1 MHPTISEDLFAQ
13 PDVKL
18 TEDGYPT
25 VPSPLGL
32 SLGDEDMSASEKFD
46 ILSRSTEYLQLQIAL
61 GDRTLT
67 KPNVKR
73 CRVSLPKRVF
83 DGKMDTY
90 LEGCDLKPEAM
101 LWLQRLHA
109 HWVNDVSSSQ
119 GLLRLSSS
127 PTLAQSCSP
136 TGLDEVTPP
145 LLPQAVLSTPV
156 PPLQA
161 PPHPLDATLPS
172 QGLLPQLTPP
182 PLPEPLTPP
191 PVPLASP
198 TVSTLLEFLSSVT
211 APSNL
216 RSFDACLVRLYKTR
230 QDFLRAHTIQKVL
243 LCVRVCYMC
252 VVCVVCVV
260 CVCVCVCVCVLRLH
274 VCAVYGAACLCI
286 CRRVCVCRPMSC

>member
-1 MHPTISEDLFAQ
+1 
-13 PDVKL
+13 
-18 TEDGYPT
+18 
-25 VPSPLGL
+25 
-32 SLGDEDMSASEKFD
+32 MSASEKFD

-109 HWVNDVSSSQ
+109 HWVNDVSSSP
-119 GLLRLSSS
+119 

-145 LLPQAVLSTPV
+145 LLPQAMLSTPV

-161 PPHPLDATLPS
+161 PPPPLDATLPS

-191 PVPLASP
+191 PPVPLA

-216 RSFDACLVRLYKTR
+216 RSFDVCLVRLYKTR
-230 QDFLRAHTIQKVL
+230 QDFLRAHTIQKVY
-243 LCVRVCYMC
+243 C
-252 VVCVVCVV
+252 
-260 CVCVCVCVCVLRLH
+260 CVCVCVLRLH
-274 VCAVYGAACLCI
+274 VCAVCLLCCMFMYMWACCVGLCHAGRRYSRAVWWPKFVAGQWPGATL
-286 CRRVCVCRPMSC
+286 RKRNH

>member
-1 MHPTISEDLFAQ
+1 VHPTISEDLLAQ

-18 TEDGYPT
+18 TEDGYPS

-32 SLGDEDMSASEKFD
+32 SLGGEALSASEKFD
-46 ILSRSTEYLQLQIAL
+46 ILSRSNEYLQLQNAL

-90 LEGCDLKPEAM
+90 LEECDLKPEAM

-119 GLLRLSSS
+119 ALLRLSSS

-145 LLPQAVLSTPV
+145 LLPQAMLSTPV

-161 PPHPLDATLPS
+161 PPHPLDAKLLPS
-172 QGLLPQLTPP
+172 QGLPPQLTPP

-198 TVSTLLEFLSSVT
+198 TVSTLLQFLSSVT

-216 RSFDACLVRLYKTR
+216 QSFDACLVRLYKTR

-260 CVCVCVCVCVLRLH
+260 CCVLCGVCVCCVCMCVLFTVLH
-274 VCAVYGAACLCI
+274 VYVYAGVLC
-286 CRRVCVCRPMSC
+286 V

>member
-119 GLLRLSSS
+119 GLPRLSSS

-145 LLPQAVLSTPV
+145 LLPQAMLSTPV

-161 PPHPLDATLPS
+161 PPPPLDATLPS

-191 PVPLASP
+191 PPVPLA

-216 RSFDACLVRLYKTR
+216 RSFDVCLVRLYKTR
-230 QDFLRAHTIQKVL
+230 QDFLRAHTIQKVYCCVCVCV
-243 LCVRVCYMC
+243 LCVC
-252 VVCVVCVV
+252 VL
-260 CVCVCVCVCVLRLH
+260 CVCVCVCCVCMCVLF
-274 VCAVYGAACLCI
+274 VYCAACLCI
-286 CRRVCVCRPMSC
+286 CGRAV